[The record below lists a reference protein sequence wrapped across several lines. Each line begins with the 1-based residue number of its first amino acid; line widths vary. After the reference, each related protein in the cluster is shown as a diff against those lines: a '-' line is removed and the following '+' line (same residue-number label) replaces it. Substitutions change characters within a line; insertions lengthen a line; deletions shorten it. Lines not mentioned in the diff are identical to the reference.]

1 MFPYSSSSSAATQ
14 AVYDA
19 GGSHPPRFSS
29 SPSYSS
35 SLPSY
40 CLHKSSSTHSLSLYH
55 GIPDRSNQQL
65 FFYSPQHHHHHPPP
79 RQPWSPPSS
88 STGDYLDF
96 NAGPVRRVLSTGDLQ
111 GMNGMQAPGN
121 NYNQEGMAMPGRV
134 GRYNSEERKEK
145 IEKYRSKRNQRN
157 FHKKITYA
165 CRKTLADS
173 RPRVRGR
180 FARNGETEILTEPE
194 AEAEVTENNH
204 NCYSS
209 YNNDDQAQ
217 SAADGG
223 SGNVNGNGD
232 WCGQM
237 LAALAAELEQECCYD
252 EEFWA
257 NLSDMYSGNLPP

>member
-1 MFPYSSSSSAATQ
+1 MFHYSPSSSAAPQ

-19 GGSHPPRFSS
+19 GGSHPPLFSS

-35 SLPSY
+35 TLPSY
-40 CLHKSSSTHSLSLYH
+40 CLHKSNSTHSLSLHH
-55 GIPDRSNQQL
+55 GIPDLSNQQP
-65 FFYSPQHHHHHPPP
+65 FFSSPQHHHHPPP

-88 STGDYLDF
+88 SPGDYLDF

-111 GMNGMQAPGN
+111 GMNGMQAPGDS
-121 NYNQEGMAMPGRV
+121 YNQEGMAIQGRV

-180 FARNGETEILTEPE
+180 FARNGETEILTEPD

-204 NCYSS
+204 DFYSS
-209 YNNDDQAQ
+209 YNNNDQAPS
-217 SAADGG
+217 SADGSGG
-223 SGNVNGNGD
+223 SGNGNGD
-232 WCGQM
+232 WCRQM
-237 LAALAAELEQECCYD
+237 LKALAAELEEECCYD
-252 EEFWA
+252 EELWA
-257 NLSDMYSGNLPP
+257 NFSDIFSVNLLS